1 MTALS
6 RFLLAAC
13 LVFCYSPAQ
22 AQTSPSLVGT
32 WRLVSYVRSDSAGAV
47 TPYWDD
53 RPSGLIIYTA
63 DGHVAA
69 QLYDSRR
76 PRVGSPWERA
86 TPDAARTAFVGLV
99 TYFGTYALDPT
110 AGTVTHSVEG
120 AMAPDWIGSNLV
132 RAYRFLGPN
141 QVELRVTVDASGRR
155 VVNGATLVWERVR

>member
-1 MTALS
+1 MT

-13 LVFCYSPAQ
+13 LVFFPRAAL
-22 AQTSPSLVGT
+22 AQTAPSLVGT
-32 WRLVSYVRSDSAGAV
+32 WRLLSYVRTDSGGAV
-47 TPYWDD
+47 QPYWDD

-76 PRVGSPWERA
+76 PRVGYSWERA

-99 TYFGTYALDPT
+99 TYFGTYRLDPA
-110 AGTVTHSVEG
+110 AGTVTHLVEG
-120 AMAPDWIGSNLV
+120 AMAPDWIGSKLV

-141 QVELRVTVDASGRR
+141 QVELRVTVDASGQQ
-155 VVNGATLVWERVR
+155 VVNGAALVWERVR